1 MKNKP
6 WFYSWFSSSESHTE
20 VAPAEVQGLATAAGC
35 QLACSC
41 ALATYCWG
49 FHADRCYNIYIYIME
64 RDVIA
69 YLSSKLEFLAY
80 LEVQFQLVDT
90 LHSGEAEKFIAMVS
104 YPW

>member
-1 MKNKP
+1 
-6 WFYSWFSSSESHTE
+6 
-20 VAPAEVQGLATAAGC
+20 
-35 QLACSC
+35 
-41 ALATYCWG
+41 
-49 FHADRCYNIYIYIME
+49 ME

-104 YPW
+104 YPWWYLDCNPKDYGDRSLNIFYIGDRR